1 MFKTILKTTQKELK
15 AFCASELKKYYKGVQ
30 NRKAFIYCKG
40 ELPVLLVA
48 HLDTVH
54 KQKPTAIYHD
64 QEQDVMWSPQG
75 IGGDDRCGIFA
86 ILTLLERGYR
96 PHILFT
102 TDEEIGGVGA
112 QAFVTA
118 NIPLDGVKYMVELD
132 RRGEKDMVFYDCGN
146 EDFMAYVGQFGFEEE
161 YGTFSDIS
169 TLSPAYD
176 LASVNLSIGYYQ
188 EHRTEEHIKLK
199 HMMATVD
206 KVELMLLD
214 SVNLI
219 EPFDY
224 QESISWVNT
233 SYYTKKTTP
242 LTQWWEAYGYGSEDE
257 FWEEEMGYSHKTS
270 LLDRLQDAK
279 EK

>member
-1 MFKTILKTTQKELK
+1 MFKTILQTTQKELK

-54 KQKPTAIYHD
+54 RQKPTDIFYD

-86 ILTLLERGYR
+86 ILNLLEKGFR
-96 PHILFT
+96 PHVLFT

-112 QAFVTA
+112 EAFVKA
-118 NIPLDGVKYMVELD
+118 KIPLKGVKYLVELD

-146 EDFMAYVGQFGFEEE
+146 QDFKDYVETFGFEEN
-161 YGTFSDIS
+161 YGSFSDIS
-169 TLSPAYD
+169 TLSPEYD
-176 LASVNLSIGYYQ
+176 IASVNLSIGYYS
-188 EHRTEEHIKLK
+188 EHHIEEYIKLR
-199 HMMATVD
+199 HMVNTID
-206 KVELMLLD
+206 KVAQMLSD
-214 SVNLI
+214 IDNVK

-224 QESISWVNT
+224 QEEL
-233 SYYTKKTTP
+233 SYGGYGRFYTPKKTTS
-242 LTQWWEAYGYGSEDE
+242 TVVDKWWEKYGYKTEADY
-257 FWEEEMGYSHKTS
+257 WLEEYNYVLGDYE
-270 LLDRLQDAK
+270 R
-279 EK
+279 